1 MFVWVFFPV
10 FWGQKWQMR
19 PPPPAVPDVALHL
32 VGEDLELGRN
42 PVGLRD
48 AGLLF
53 VLTVGFGRS
62 GSVLG
67 RLYAEVAVG
76 LV

>member
-1 MFVWVFFPV
+1 MFVWFFFFSCV
-10 FWGQKWQMR
+10 LGSEMADLGA
-19 PPPPAVPDVALHL
+19 PPPPNAALHL